1 MTKRKKVID
10 KDRERKTDV
19 LIDRYAVIE
28 KILKSKRKRKEK
40 KKSKETKKK
49 KDR

>member
-28 KILKSKRKRKEK
+28 KILKSKRKEKEIEK
-40 KKSKETKKK
+40 KKAKKK